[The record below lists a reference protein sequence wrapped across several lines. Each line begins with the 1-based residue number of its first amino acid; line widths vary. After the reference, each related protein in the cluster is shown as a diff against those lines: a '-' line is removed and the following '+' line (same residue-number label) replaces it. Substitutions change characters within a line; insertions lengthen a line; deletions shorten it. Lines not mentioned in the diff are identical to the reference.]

1 MLSNLIIGL
10 REGLEA
16 ALIVGILIAYV
27 VKTGRAHLQRPIWVG
42 VGLALAA
49 SLALGAALSFT
60 SMALDDEGQ
69 EIFEGVASFLAVG
82 FVTWMVFWMK
92 RASINM
98 RTELQERV
106 EQATKGGALALA
118 AAAFFAVVREGLET
132 ALFVYANFRAGGT
145 GVPAVT
151 GLLLGVGVAVGIGI
165 LIYKSAIKINLRTFF
180 TVTGAALVVVA
191 AGVLGYGIHE
201 FQEAGVLPGEES
213 IAFDITGVM
222 AKDSVIARLLA
233 GLIGF
238 SPETSW
244 MRLLVWGGYL
254 AIVMSLYLRGNTK
267 AKKLQTV

>member
-27 VKTGRAHLQRPIWVG
+27 VKTGRARLQRPIWIG
-42 VGLALAA
+42 VTVALLA
-49 SLALGAALSFT
+49 SLGFGGLLSFT
-60 SMALDDEGQ
+60 SLALNDEGQ
-69 EIFEGVASFLAVG
+69 EIFEGVTSFLAVG

-98 RTELQERV
+98 RGELQERV
-106 EQATKGGALALA
+106 EHATTGGAIALA
-118 AAAFFAVVREGLET
+118 GAAFFAVIREGLET
-132 ALFVYANFRAGGT
+132 SLFAYANFQAGGS
-145 GVPAVT
+145 GASAVT
-151 GLLLGVGVAVGIGI
+151 GLLLGLAIAVAIGI
-165 LIYKSAIKINLRTFF
+165 LIYRRAIAINLRTFF

-201 FQEAGVLPGEES
+201 FQEAGILPGEES

-233 GLIGF
+233 GLVGF

-244 MRLLVWGGYL
+244 MRLLVWAGYI
-254 AIVMSLYLRGNTK
+254 AIVMSLYLRGNS
-267 AKKLQTV
+267 KKLQAA